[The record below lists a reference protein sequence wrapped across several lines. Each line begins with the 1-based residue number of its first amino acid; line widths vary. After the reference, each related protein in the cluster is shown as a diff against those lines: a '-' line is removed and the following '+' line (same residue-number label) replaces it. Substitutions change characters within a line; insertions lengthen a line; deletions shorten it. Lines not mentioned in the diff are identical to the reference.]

1 MEDKFKKNI
10 IVKDSS
16 LLTQELNFDED
27 AVALIPSLDLINQRD
42 LKVSSKLGISFE
54 GLLSNSYVYFN
65 HTNDEISKIM
75 LRGDISSNDVI
86 MSKIIFQERYHIK
99 PEIILDTEE

>member
-1 MEDKFKKNI
+1 MLTGLYFLNSLHMKLIFPNNIFSTFFILSMEDKFKKNI

-54 GLLSNSYVYFN
+54 GLLSNSYVYF
-65 HTNDEISKIM
+65 KI
-75 LRGDISSNDVI
+75 G
-86 MSKIIFQERYHIK
+86 
-99 PEIILDTEE
+99 